1 MKLKQLLM
9 KNKKELSEGKRR
21 EEELQT
27 TVSALQGL
35 LEEEKQGSEQAKVE
49 VSQVMAKIQSMKQK
63 VCLENGVHNKG
74 HYPSAQ
80 FLNKIRNS
88 ARLGSMSGQNQLLFM
103 SPGVRICLQSLF
115 LHSEKLY
122 TTELFPLLTFHDSLH
137 FCSLSS
143 LWRASNRPIGTWST
157 DCLWYRQN

>member
-1 MKLKQLLM
+1 MTKLKQLLM

-63 VCLENGVHNKG
+63 VRLENGV
-74 HYPSAQ
+74 SALRVYRASSCI
-80 FLNKIRNS
+80 FKKLT
-88 ARLGSMSGQNQLLFM
+88 
-103 SPGVRICLQSLF
+103 QSF
-115 LHSEKLY
+115 A
-122 TTELFPLLTFHDSLH
+122 LLTHFHVIYSHD
-137 FCSLSS
+137 CSM
-143 LWRASNRPIGTWST
+143 
-157 DCLWYRQN
+157 